1 MKPQLGSSF
10 LGWAVAAAAKPHGPV
25 AEPAVAGGGVPGISP
40 LPTPVLA
47 AAFGDSDLA
56 TAKSLS
62 SVGLCVLICKLVLV
76 RAGRLTMP
84 GTGGSPPSWC
94 VGEQRS

>member
-1 MKPQLGSSF
+1 MAPWLS
-10 LGWAVAAAAKPHGPV
+10 LRLR
-25 AEPAVAGGGVPGISP
+25 GVPGISP

-76 RAGRLTMP
+76 RAGRLTTP

-94 VGEQRS
+94 VGELRS